1 MLATVVVMPGGL
13 MLLLAVALV
22 IALMRTPRGKRL
34 LAPLRDRIPQ
44 RLRAPARR
52 VFCAVTGEKLFLG
65 PPTAIHTA

>member
-22 IALMRTPRGKRL
+22 IALMRTDRGKRM
-34 LAPLRDRIPQ
+34 LAPLGRRVPS

-52 VFCAVTGEKLFLG
+52 IFSAVTGEKLFLV
-65 PPTAIHTA
+65 PPSAIHTA